1 MKKLVYQT
9 PQVLDLSGPGASGQS
24 PLGACGTG
32 FDPLAPGNPCRA
44 GVSAGEECNAGY
56 NPGISPPEYCNL
68 GGAPETAPCY
78 VGSFP
83 SSCTG
88 GGAPGI
94 GSCAIGTAAV

>member
-9 PQVLDLSGPGASGQS
+9 PQVLDLFGPGASGQS
-24 PLGACGTG
+24 PLGPCVDGTV
-32 FDPLAPGNPCRA
+32 PLAPGNPCGA
-44 GVSAGEECNAGY
+44 GLFAGEECNAGWD
-56 NPGISPPEYCNL
+56 PGIWPPEYCVG

-83 SSCTG
+83 SGCTS

-94 GSCAIGTAAV
+94 GSCAAGPSAS